1 MWSLQTIVRNSIIS
15 THTHLKFL
23 ISESKLKHGV
33 PWTVMEGA
41 QGHFKVLIITFLYQN
56 ISSFEQRFPGETS
69 SSHSPTFYYPRREN
83 AEQDEV
89 GGEGGG
95 EGQTDMCFNKTTH
108 KHEKKK
114 ERTCF
119 AKLNLS
125 RPHPQTHRQTQT
137 LYVCV
142 CVSVSLKIRT
152 F

>member
-23 ISESKLKHGV
+23 ISESKLKHGI

-56 ISSFEQRFPGETS
+56 ISSFEHASPERPPLHTAQLFIIRGERTPS
-69 SSHSPTFYYPRREN
+69 RTRWEEKEEEKDRLTCALIKQLINTRR
-83 AEQDEV
+83 
-89 GGEGGG
+89 
-95 EGQTDMCFNKTTH
+95 
-108 KHEKKK
+108 KK